1 MIDFIRGT
9 IEDIS
14 DSYVVLENFNKGY
27 IIYMPYS
34 ELKTLEVNSELKIF
48 TRLVLREDSVTLY
61 GFIDKNARTIFDL
74 LTSVSSVGPKVAMGI
89 LSDISIDKIIISII
103 DGDYKTLISAQGI
116 GKKTAERIILELK
129 DKVSKLGFNVSIDSI
144 NKEVQSIEIED
155 DPAIEALIS
164 LGYTKYEASNALK
177 NVDKNI
183 DLSLRIKEAL
193 RNIGR

>member
-48 TRLVLREDSVTLY
+48 TRLVLREDSMTLY

-177 NVDKNI
+177 TVDKNI